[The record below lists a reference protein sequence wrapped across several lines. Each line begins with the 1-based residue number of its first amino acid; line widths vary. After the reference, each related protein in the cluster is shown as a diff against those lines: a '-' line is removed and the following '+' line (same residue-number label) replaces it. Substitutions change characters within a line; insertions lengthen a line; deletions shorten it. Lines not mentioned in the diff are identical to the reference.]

1 MNNKLHYQKQKNVYT
16 NNNKKELFL
25 FKANWCIH
33 CKQFESTWN
42 ELKQINEKT
51 KKSNIKF
58 RMYDVDNTKDK
69 KKFDKYR
76 IESFPTI
83 LLKSNSSN
91 PSSIK
96 KYEGDRSIKDLQ
108 KFILSA

>member
-42 ELKQINEKT
+42 ELKQVNEKT

-83 LLKSNSSN
+83 LLKSNSNSN
-91 PSSIK
+91 SNIK